1 MLLPDPIT
9 HANRVHSRERYER
22 RNRYILANRPGFNLR
37 YWKRILR
44 MPGRIDKM
52 AEALGWSDTRRL
64 FLKARLLSR
73 MTCFFVDHLVGRLR
87 EAGLASEPDLA
98 HEWERQY
105 AHFLDLF
112 LRLSATPDAAD
123 ILWAMKAMTR
133 LTQLPRPLL
142 RCRERHW
149 RLVSRVADGGARV
162 AQVMASPRSARAKA
176 WRICFLAAREA
187 DRFEKTGLRWDEGYS
202 RSMLANY
209 ADFRSDED
217 VYLAV
222 VQYESAPTRPQ

>member
-9 HANRVHSRERYER
+9 HADRLRSRERYER
-22 RNRYILANRPGFNLR
+22 RNLYILFHRPGFNLR

-44 MPGRIDKM
+44 MPERVDRM
-52 AEALGWSDTRRL
+52 AETMGWSDTTRL
-64 FLKARLLSR
+64 FVKARLLSR

-87 EAGLASEPDLA
+87 EAGLTCEADLA

-112 LRLSATPDAAD
+112 LRLGATPDAAD

-133 LTQLPRPLL
+133 LTQPPRPLL

-162 AQVMASPRSARAKA
+162 AQVMASPRSPKAKA
-176 WRICFLAAREA
+176 SRICFLAAREA
-187 DRFEKTGLRWDEGYS
+187 DRFEKTGVRWEDGYG

-209 ADFRSDED
+209 ADFRADED

-222 VQYESAPTRPQ
+222 VEYEDAAKSPQ

>member
-9 HANRVHSRERYER
+9 HADRVRSRERYER
-22 RNRYILANRPGFNLR
+22 RNRYILSRRPGFNLR

-44 MPGRIDKM
+44 MPGRIDRM
-52 AEALGWSDTRRL
+52 AGTLGWSDTTRL
-64 FLKARLLSR
+64 FVKARLLSR

-112 LRLSATPDAAD
+112 LRLSATPEAAD

-133 LTQLPRPLL
+133 LTQPPRPLL

-162 AQVMASPRSARAKA
+162 AQVMASARSPRAKA
-176 WRICFLAAREA
+176 RRICFLAAREA
-187 DRFEKTGLRWDEGYS
+187 DRFERTGVPWNDGYG

-209 ADFRSDED
+209 ADFRTNEE

-222 VQYESAPTRPQ
+222 VGFEAPPAAAK

>member
-9 HANRVHSRERYER
+9 HADRLRSRARYER
-22 RNRYILANRPGFNLR
+22 RNRYILSRRPGFNLR

-44 MPGRIDKM
+44 MPGRVDRM
-52 AEALGWSDTRRL
+52 AETLGWSETTRL
-64 FLKARLLSR
+64 FVKARLLSR

-87 EAGLASEPDLA
+87 EAGLTSEADLA

-112 LRLSATPDAAD
+112 LRLSATPDAGD
-123 ILWAMKAMTR
+123 ILWAMRAMTR
-133 LTQLPRPLL
+133 LTQPPRPLL
-142 RCRERHW
+142 RGRERHW

-162 AQVMASPRSARAKA
+162 AQVMASSRSAEAKA
-176 WRICFLAAREA
+176 RRICFLAAREA
-187 DRFEKTGLRWDEGYS
+187 DRFEKTGVRWEDGYG

-222 VQYESAPTRPQ
+222 VGYETAPKAPQ